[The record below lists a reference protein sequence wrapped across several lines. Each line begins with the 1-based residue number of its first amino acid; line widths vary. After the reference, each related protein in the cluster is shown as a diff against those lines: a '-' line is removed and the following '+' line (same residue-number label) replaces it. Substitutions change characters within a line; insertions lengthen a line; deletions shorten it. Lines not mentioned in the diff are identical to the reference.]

1 MQKQLQGLVI
11 RKVRLERG
19 WSQSALCTGI
29 CAVSYLSKI
38 EQGKAEGSPE
48 MMEMLFQR
56 LGINWRADPE
66 FCQKSSAWF
75 EDLYDRLFSG
85 EFLEPMQEVLLSRA
99 DEFRTSPFYLDWLM
113 LTWAVTRQMP
123 EDPREFLSA
132 MDSRQYNLYL
142 CLTGQFQE
150 LLRVS
155 DQAYYLLEVGRR
167 AYWEGNYG
175 YAVSCLQQGADR
187 ASREGSLVVLMYC
200 RLALGNCCSDMGQLE
215 QTLEHYAAA
224 NRMAR
229 SLGTRGELTVI
240 AYNLAITEF
249 RMGMSEDALR
259 HLLENP
265 WDDGLYYHKLAMCYE
280 RLGRKKEALETLD
293 RAAQAPMDGLATLA
307 RESRGPAKGMDILTT
322 DPEDPEEDMDLR
334 EPEKEAEV
342 EELPNYQEVFDLMCQ
357 VIRYRLENPDYLHDP
372 VYGRAL
378 QECIRVQEKHLPF
391 GFARSQSQ
399 WLEEWYAANRQYRL
413 AYETHKRF
421 S

>member
-11 RKVRLERG
+11 RKVRQERG

-48 MMEMLFQR
+48 MMGMLFQR

-66 FCQKSSAWF
+66 FCRKSSAWF

-85 EFLEPMQEVLLSRA
+85 EFMAPMREVLLSRA
-99 DEFRTSPFYLDWLM
+99 DEFRVSPFYLDWLM

-215 QTLEHYAAA
+215 QTREHYAAA

-240 AYNLAITEF
+240 AYNLAITEY
-249 RMGMSEDALR
+249 RMGLSEDALR

-265 WDDGLYYHKLAMCYE
+265 WDDGLYYQKLALCYE
-280 RLGRKKEALETLD
+280 RLGQKKEALEMLE
-293 RAAQAPMDGLATLA
+293 RAAQAPMDGLETLVREA
-307 RESRGPAKGMDILTT
+307 RRTGEGRNILEPET
-322 DPEDPEEDMDLR
+322 DEPEESMEPR
-334 EPEKEAEV
+334 EPVAEAPAEG
-342 EELPNYQEVFDLMCQ
+342 QTSQREVFSLMCE
-357 VIRYRLENPDYLHDP
+357 VIRCRLENPDYLHDP
-372 VYGRAL
+372 AYGRAL
-378 QECIRVQEKHLPF
+378 QECIRLQEQRLPI

-413 AYETHKRF
+413 AYEAAKRF